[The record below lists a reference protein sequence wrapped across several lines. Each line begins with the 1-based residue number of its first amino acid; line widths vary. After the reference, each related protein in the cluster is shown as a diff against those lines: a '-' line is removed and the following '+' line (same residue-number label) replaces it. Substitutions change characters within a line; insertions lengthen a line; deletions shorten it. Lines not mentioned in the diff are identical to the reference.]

1 MDTELLVR
9 ISTAIDAD
17 PSLREVDRLLG
28 ELATIRRKDA
38 DIHRMADA
46 LLDRR
51 AELTTPASL
60 TV

>member
-9 ISTAIDAD
+9 ISTAIDD
-17 PSLREVDRLLG
+17 KPTLVEVDRMLG

-51 AELTTPASL
+51 AELTTPAPL
-60 TV
+60 PV